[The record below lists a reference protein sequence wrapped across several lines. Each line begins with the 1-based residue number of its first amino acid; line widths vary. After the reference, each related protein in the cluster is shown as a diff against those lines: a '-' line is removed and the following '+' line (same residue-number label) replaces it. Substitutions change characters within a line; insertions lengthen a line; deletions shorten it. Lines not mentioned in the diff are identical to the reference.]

1 MMDLTNKTLT
11 DILNDCNQATL
22 VFEKYHIDYCNL
34 GRKKLR
40 EVLPN
45 KTQMQRLQSEL
56 IELLTNMGQSNINYS
71 ELDIAQLIDLIRTEY
86 HEYLRHK
93 ISELTQLSQR
103 VRTECQRPEIDQVH
117 DQLMA
122 IFDHLAPHMVRE
134 EKVLFPYLAYMVHTV
149 EKGKVPRPPSF
160 GKVKMSVSQMLEEH
174 RDSTEKLNQLAA
186 ATDNYTCPD
195 EHKPLL
201 CEYYREL
208 HALDRNLRMHMHL
221 ENNVLFEKARAVEK
235 RYLDN

>member
-1 MMDLTNKTLT
+1 MMDLTDKTLT
-11 DILNDCNQATL
+11 DILDDCNQAT
-22 VFEKYHIDYCNL
+22 VIFEKYRIDYCNL
-34 GRKKLR
+34 GRKKLH
-40 EVLPN
+40 EVMPDD
-45 KTQMQRLQSEL
+45 KAMRRLQADL
-56 IELLTNMGQSNINYS
+56 AELLANMGQSNIRYN
-71 ELDIAQLIDLIRTEY
+71 ELEISQLIDLIRTEY
-86 HEYLRHK
+86 HEYLRQK

-103 VRTECQRPEIDQVH
+103 VRLECDRPEIAQVH

-134 EKVLFPYLAYMVHTV
+134 EKVLFPYLAYMEHTV

-186 ATDNYTCPD
+186 ATNHYTCPD
-195 EHKPLL
+195 EHEPLL